1 MLSQCY
7 LKVVSKL
14 SKCRKGWQWPSRN
27 EETGGEGVT
36 LREEGGRTSALLGT
50 EGYMYKISC
59 VVQYLEHEITT
70 LIPSK
75 AWCRGR

>member
-1 MLSQCY
+1 MLSQCF

-14 SKCRKGWQWPSRN
+14 SQCRKCWQWPSRN

-70 LIPSK
+70 LISSK
-75 AWCRGR
+75 AGC